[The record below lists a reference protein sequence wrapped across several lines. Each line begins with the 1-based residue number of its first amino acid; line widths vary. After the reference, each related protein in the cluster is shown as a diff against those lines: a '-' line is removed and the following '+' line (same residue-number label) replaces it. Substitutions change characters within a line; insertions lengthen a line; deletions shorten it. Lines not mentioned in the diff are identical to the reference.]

1 MIDKKISN
9 SNSKILFV
17 NSAAS
22 VVIKVG
28 SILVALFTTPAYIRY
43 FNDSEILG
51 AWFTILSVL
60 AWILNCD
67 MGIGNGLRNSLVYAI
82 SQNDHRKIQK
92 LISSAYIFL
101 FGVAGVVTLVA
112 VLLGNLVS
120 WNRIFNISIEVIPA
134 NVFNKAVLILIV
146 SILLQ
151 LVLRL
156 VTSIL
161 YALQKAF
168 IPGMLSLITN
178 IIMLAL
184 VTICNSANR
193 NNDII
198 QLAFFYLIAVNFPL
212 IVATCIVFLTDLKDC
227 IPTARLFSMESA
239 VSILSTGSKFLWLQ
253 LMALILD
260 NTNSYLI
267 SAFVG
272 NSAVVEYQVYYK
284 IFSLPGTV
292 VVLFS
297 TAIWSIITKAK
308 AEKNYEWLR
317 KSYYLFMLFC
327 VAITAFE
334 FLIIPVL
341 QIVFNIWLGSDTIPV
356 NTEYA
361 IIFAI
366 SGSVMAYRTFL
377 CTYSNGMC
385 KLKSQ
390 VIWLTIGATVNIP
403 LAYVLSKFT
412 NNMLSVIVANII
424 CMIPY
429 CIIETLN
436 FCKGFKKENCERF
449 ID

>member
-1 MIDKKISN
+1 MISNRN
-9 SNSKILFV
+9 SNSKILLI

-22 VVIKVG
+22 VMIKIG

-43 FNDSEILG
+43 FDDSEILG

-82 SQNDHRKIQK
+82 SQHDHKKIRK

-101 FGVAGVVTLVA
+101 FGVAGIVILIA
-112 VLLGNLVS
+112 VLLENFVS
-120 WNRIFNISIEVIPA
+120 WNRVFNISVEIISAE
-134 NVFNKAVLILIV
+134 VFNKAVLILIV

-178 IIMLAL
+178 IIMLIL
-184 VTICNSANR
+184 VTICNSLNR

-198 QLAFFYLIAVNFPL
+198 QLAIFYLLAVNLPL
-212 IVATCIVFLTDLKDC
+212 IVATITVFATNLRDS
-227 IPTARLFSMESA
+227 IPAFRLFSMDSA

-253 LMALILD
+253 LMALVLD

-284 IFSLPGTV
+284 IFSLPGTI

-317 KSYYLFMLFC
+317 KSYYLFMAFC
-327 VAITAFE
+327 ITITVFE
-334 FLIIPVL
+334 FMIIPVL
-341 QIVFNIWLGSDTIPV
+341 QIIFNIWLGSGTIPV
-356 NTEYA
+356 NIEHA
-361 IIFAI
+361 LIFAI

-390 VIWLTIGATVNIP
+390 VVWLTIGAAVNIP
-403 LAYVLSKFT
+403 LAYALSKIT
-412 NNMLSVIVANII
+412 NSMLSVIIANII

-436 FCKGFKKENCERF
+436 FYRGFKKENCEQF
-449 ID
+449 VN